1 MKHCLK
7 TKYIVTEDNEI
18 KDAELLNLIN
28 ERDEIDI
35 GTQVVVEW
43 REKEVLL
50 EVVEIN
56 DQRVW
61 WQII

>member
-50 EVVEIN
+50 LLIEL
-56 DQRVW
+56 Q
-61 WQII
+61 

>member
-1 MKHCLK
+1 MKLK
-7 TKYIVTEDNEI
+7 TSVKEI
-18 KDAELLNLIN
+18 RDEELLNLID

-56 DQRVW
+56 DQKVW
-61 WQII
+61 WQIV

>member
-56 DQRVW
+56 DQKVW
-61 WQII
+61 WQIV